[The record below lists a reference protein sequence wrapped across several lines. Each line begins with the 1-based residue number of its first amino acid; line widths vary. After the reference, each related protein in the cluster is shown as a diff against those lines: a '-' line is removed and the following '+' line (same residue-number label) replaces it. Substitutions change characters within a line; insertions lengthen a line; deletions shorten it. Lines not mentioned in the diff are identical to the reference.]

1 MTRSGLSKPNLFA
14 SEYPKNPFGLSFG
27 LNSKLHP
34 LYEAIIAAAD
44 KNVWI
49 LGVVL
54 DAHDRRG
61 GGELELGVVGVLSQ
75 ILKSQCPSI
84 YTQYSRCHHDGGL

>member
-1 MTRSGLSKPNLFA
+1 LSPCHVIHGVAVGFFDGGRVDGGRALTII
-14 SEYPKNPFGLSFG
+14 PVLD
-27 LNSKLHP
+27 
-34 LYEAIIAAAD
+34 EAIIAAAD

-61 GGELELGVVGVLSQ
+61 GGELELGVVGVLSK

-84 YTQYSRCHHDGGL
+84 